1 MKSGT
6 GEDPFADDLE
16 PEQDQQNDPESS
28 PETEDTAPDTSTNEP
43 SGDDESVRTEETEEK
58 EETEAIDENDT
69 GDGIDQDDIP
79 WILRRSRVKD
89 GRPEM
94 IPVYVREETADAEA
108 EFVRS
113 VEDAV
118 GKDVYKFDVRE
129 AAMLVAMNHPEEV
142 ADQLNDWGYKFL
154 D

>member
-1 MKSGT
+1 MPMKTGT
-6 GEDPFADDLE
+6 GEDPFADDPD
-16 PEQDQQNDPESS
+16 PEQDRQNTPDAS
-28 PETEDTAPDTSTNEP
+28 PDTEETASDTSTNET
-43 SGDDESVRTEETEEK
+43 SGDDEAASTDETDA
-58 EETEAIDENDT
+58 TEAIKTNDAET
-69 GDGIDQDDIP
+69 GIDRDDIP
-79 WILRRSRVKD
+79 WVLRRSRVKD

-94 IPVYVREETADAEA
+94 IPIYVREETADAEA
-108 EFVRS
+108 DFVRS

-142 ADQLNDWGYKFL
+142 AAQLNDWGYKFL